1 MISLT
6 EFSSNTSD
14 CCVFKFLPRSVDRK
28 RLMYFQIE
36 TSLFFR
42 SVDAALGSTL
52 LINVRVVS
60 TQVNRYD
67 YVCFC
72 DDFISVRLTLLLF
85 WHYILPRRFPS
96 KLRFKKEQKA
106 AVCSLWKL
114 FLPYY
119 FLRRLFLDLKGSAR
133 STLSD

>member
-6 EFSSNTSD
+6 EYSSNTSD
-14 CCVFKFLPRSVDRK
+14 CCVFKFPPRSVDRK
-28 RLMYFQIE
+28 RLMHFQIE

-60 TQVNRYD
+60 TQVNWYD
-67 YVCFC
+67 NVCFC
-72 DDFISVRLTLLLF
+72 DDLISVRLSLLLF

-119 FLRRLFLDLKGSAR
+119 FLRRLFLDLKGRQEAR
-133 STLSD
+133 